1 MSPLLSLMV
10 PQAKIRALRPGTV
23 TIRGGKTDSGLTA
36 ACTLVVRDHTF
47 YLDGVYGW
55 AGGTHEAVFYSET
68 DAPAEFTIA
77 DESIAR
83 IESVGEMGALFD
95 HHQLIR
101 IELLKSGVTTLTA
114 VTPDGRTAT
123 ADITVT
129 SFTETTAIYYEQ
141 TTSSTTTTVTTP
153 AEGVKKGDVNG
164 DDAIDIMDVIRL
176 NKFLLGVDSLSEEQR
191 AAADVDGNDELDAT
205 DSLLI
210 LKYTVEL
217 IDHFDA

>member
-1 MSPLLSLMV
+1 MFINFCSC
-10 PQAKIRALRPGTV
+10 
-23 TIRGGKTDSGLTA
+23 TDSLN
-36 ACTLVVRDHTF
+36 F
-47 YLDGVYGW
+47 
-55 AGGTHEAVFYSET
+55 
-68 DAPAEFTIA
+68 
-77 DESIAR
+77 
-83 IESVGEMGALFD
+83 
-95 HHQLIR
+95 HH
-101 IELLKSGVTTLTA
+101 SF
-114 VTPDGRTAT
+114 
-123 ADITVT
+123 T

-153 AEGVKKGDVNG
+153 AEGAKKGDVNG

-176 NKFLLGVDSLSEEQR
+176 NKFLLGADSLSEEQR